1 MCKLIILC
9 FERCLAYK
17 NFEIFSA
24 DISKLLGLSLSL
36 EIVFLRTWELV
47 FSSLEVFRV
56 LEVRKRSDEIVRFM
70 KCLGTF

>member
-17 NFEIFSA
+17 NFEIFS

-36 EIVFLRTWELV
+36 EKVFLRTWKLV
-47 FSSLEVFRV
+47 FSSLEVFRE
-56 LEVRKRSDEIVRFM
+56 LEVRKRSVEIVRFM

>member
-1 MCKLIILC
+1 MCKLITFC
-9 FERCLAYK
+9 FERCLTYK
-17 NFEIFSA
+17 NFEIFS

-36 EIVFLRTWELV
+36 EKVFLRTWELV

-56 LEVRKRSDEIVRFM
+56 VEVRKRSHEIVRFM

>member
-17 NFEIFSA
+17 NFEIFS

>member
-9 FERCLAYK
+9 FERCLTYK
-17 NFEIFSA
+17 NFEIFS

-36 EIVFLRTWELV
+36 EKVFLRTWKLV
-47 FSSLEVFRV
+47 FSSLEVFRE
-56 LEVRKRSDEIVRFM
+56 LEVRKRSVEIVRFM

>member
-17 NFEIFSA
+17 NFEIFS

-36 EIVFLRTWELV
+36 EKVFLRTWGLV
-47 FSSLEVFRV
+47 FSSLEVFRE
-56 LEVRKRSDEIVRFM
+56 LEVRKRSVEIVRFM